1 MFAMSIRA
9 VVLDF
14 DGVIADTE
22 RLHFAAFR
30 DVFAVRGWILDEAAY
45 FDRYLGCDDY
55 GLVRDFT
62 RDYSIT
68 LSDDDVDALVAAKGD
83 LFGTHL
89 SSADILFPGV
99 KESIEALG
107 ARFRLGIASGAL
119 HHEIAAIL
127 RQADLLD
134 RFHTIVAAD
143 DVTATKPAPEPY
155 LKAAAQL
162 GMEPEHCVAVEDSA
176 PGLEAARA
184 AGMRTI
190 GVTTTSP
197 RQALVQADRIVAGLH
212 EVSPALIVELAA
224 QDRASKD

>member
-1 MFAMSIRA
+1 MRA

-30 DVFAVRGWILDEAAY
+30 DVFGARGWVLEEAAY
-45 FDRYLGCDDY
+45 FHRYLGCDDY

-62 RDYSIT
+62 RDHGIEV
-68 LSDDDVDALVAAKGD
+68 SDEDVDTLVSAKGAR
-83 LFGTHL
+83 FGRHL
-89 SSADILFPGV
+89 SSADILFAGA
-99 KESIEALG
+99 KASIEALA
-107 ARFRLGIASGAL
+107 ARFPLGIASGAL

-127 RQADLLD
+127 RQAGVLD
-134 RFHTIVAAD
+134 CFRVIVAAD

-155 LKAAAQL
+155 LAAAAGL
-162 GMEPEHCVAVEDSA
+162 GISPSFCVAVEDSV

-190 GVTTTSP
+190 AVTTTSP
-197 RQALVQADRIVAGLH
+197 ARALSGADRIVAGLH
-212 EVSPALIVELAA
+212 EVSPALVAELVGG
-224 QDRASKD
+224 RSTL